1 MQYCSVIYLD
11 KIQKTIFVSIVFIT
25 VAAWLFSIERP
36 DMMEAMMALNP
47 MAVTIFVSSW
57 TIGMAAMMF
66 PAIVPLVLLYNRML
80 SNSQNGNND
89 AYGAKSMF
97 GGPSQC
103 HYLFAR
109 YRLNNSEFPNTSVS
123 LTTQPSAPKAGVSI
137 SELVMP

>member
-66 PAIVPLVLLYNRML
+66 PAIVPMVLLYNRMI
-80 SNSQNGNND
+80 SNSHNDNND
-89 AYGAKSMF
+89 AYGANSMF
-97 GGPSQC
+97 GGPRQNVC
-103 HYLFAR
+103 
-109 YRLNNSEFPNTSVS
+109 NSEQKKNGYGYGKYD
-123 LTTQPSAPKAGVSI
+123 A
-137 SELVMP
+137 